1 MLKQIL
7 QTLFIGSCM
16 LTPGL
21 ARGGVLTADGA
32 KTAAATFF
40 RNGDVSR
47 LADVDAL
54 KLVHV
59 ETAGSTPKYY
69 VFNAIDGEGFIIVSA
84 DDTVEPVIGFSTT
97 SVWQQQSVPEMAG
110 QMLMRVEQPK
120 IATTRSI
127 AVPMANSVEKVLAT
141 PTWSQEAPF
150 NNNVPNRR
158 LVGCVGT
165 ALAEIMKYY
174 DYPAMRPA
182 SLVKDG
188 ETTAYDWKNMRNDNY
203 RNNGYSSEEADAV
216 ATLVA
221 DAAIAIGTDFGRSS
235 SSAFEVKVPAALVE
249 MFGYDAG
256 VSYKKGSEM
265 DRASWDALIVN
276 EIDEGRPV
284 LYSGQDVSAGHA
296 FVCDGYRMMGDT
308 PYFHIN
314 WGWGGSADGFYA
326 HLIASTTSRQ

>member
-110 QMLMRVEQPK
+110 QM
-120 IATTRSI
+120 
-127 AVPMANSVEKVLAT
+127 
-141 PTWSQEAPF
+141 
-150 NNNVPNRR
+150 
-158 LVGCVGT
+158 GC
-165 ALAEIMKYY
+165 
-174 DYPAMRPA
+174 
-182 SLVKDG
+182 
-188 ETTAYDWKNMRNDNY
+188 
-203 RNNGYSSEEADAV
+203 
-216 ATLVA
+216 
-221 DAAIAIGTDFGRSS
+221 
-235 SSAFEVKVPAALVE
+235 
-249 MFGYDAG
+249 
-256 VSYKKGSEM
+256 
-265 DRASWDALIVN
+265 
-276 EIDEGRPV
+276 
-284 LYSGQDVSAGHA
+284 
-296 FVCDGYRMMGDT
+296 
-308 PYFHIN
+308 
-314 WGWGGSADGFYA
+314 
-326 HLIASTTSRQ
+326 